1 MYFIFQT
8 RLIHIRMGLLKVI
21 QKGIKYYERM
31 QQDKE
36 NRGNIGT
43 NKELSTDT
51 LYTIYLLLILYF

>member
-21 QKGIKYYERM
+21 QKWIKYYERL

-36 NRGNIGT
+36 KRSNIGT
-43 NKELSTDT
+43 NKEFSTDT
-51 LYTIYLLLILYF
+51 LYTMYLLLILYF

>member
-1 MYFIFQT
+1 
-8 RLIHIRMGLLKVI
+8 MGLLKVI
-21 QKGIKYYERM
+21 QKGLKYYERT

-36 NRGNIGT
+36 NRGNIGI